1 MKCIRRKGATRR
13 RRRRRRFREST
24 RTIIRSRLAGSK
36 DPRDDISMPCLQN
49 NSNYPRYT
57 KKNTKSNAWNS
68 GERPRRYFH
77 LFSSL
82 FRSPLEPPTLA
93 PIPLSPLTIPLTPA
107 SPPPP
112 FVAFLR
118 LRSPLCPSWGHFH
131 SWYIVNSIFLLAIDS
146 AYFVWI

>member
-1 MKCIRRKGATRR
+1 MKIKEVVRGRGVVKCIRRKGATRR

-112 FVAFLR
+112 LSLFSVSVPPFVQVGGISTR
-118 LRSPLCPSWGHFH
+118 G
-131 SWYIVNSIFLLAIDS
+131 I
-146 AYFVWI
+146 

>member
-1 MKCIRRKGATRR
+1 MKIKEVVRGFERGRGVVKCIRRKGATRR

-93 PIPLSPLTIPLTPA
+93 PTPLSPLTIPLTPA
-107 SPPPP
+107 SPPPLSLFSVSVPP
-112 FVAFLR
+112 FVQVGGISTR
-118 LRSPLCPSWGHFH
+118 G
-131 SWYIVNSIFLLAIDS
+131 I
-146 AYFVWI
+146 